1 MSAAT
6 STILS
11 IVGTAATAGTQA
23 IGAIKG
29 SRAAR
34 DSAEILAAGADRSLA
49 RTEAATREAKDYL
62 EARRQ
67 ESQTAYA
74 PYAAAGGNALAAL
87 TRGMGLPSGMGQP
100 AQAPAMAPPTM
111 TTHAQPKNAL
121 AAMPRSSSGLGPLR
135 NATNQVVDG
144 LEAQR
149 AGREERMVL
158 MTDPTGTRRRMVP
171 ERKVAQFRARGA
183 QVVQE

>member
-1 MSAAT
+1 MPAL
-6 STILS
+6 STAVL
-11 IVGTAATAGTQA
+11 VGSLVSAGTQVA
-23 IGAIKG
+23 RGVMGAKAAKG
-29 SRAAR
+29 A
-34 DSAEILAAGADRSLA
+34 AEIQTAEADRQFA

-74 PYAAAGGNALAAL
+74 PYAAVGGNALAAL
-87 TRGMGLPSGMGQP
+87 TRGMRLPSGMGQP

-111 TTHAQPKNAL
+111 ATHAQPRNAL